1 MKRVSPYL
9 KMRVL
14 GAIEYAP
21 GNTRIARIRHVATQR
36 FEDENGEVFQ
46 FTWWYS
52 RYKKDGI
59 TSMHPHARKDKG
71 TTRKVTPEAV
81 HEAIQHALPS
91 FHGQPPSVAAVYRVC
106 IERGLLAPDQV
117 AVTTFRRIVHAHEL
131 LKSASE
137 SSSKRRLAFAKA
149 HANDMWQADTM
160 VGRYVKGP
168 GGKNVQ
174 ARLIAFIDDASRV
187 CCHGEFFLAE
197 NTDSLIKALRSAL
210 YKRGVPESLYVDN
223 GSIYTSKEIT
233 QICAR
238 LGCLL
243 HHAPVRD
250 GAAKGKVERFFRTV
264 RMKFLSRALDLW
276 SVAAL
281 NAAFTTWVEEHY
293 NAHEHRVLK
302 MKPIDRFGLDLPRI
316 RFLAPGDVSDELFFV
331 EQERK
336 TLGDNTG
343 VDPNVWTTFEEVIL
357 EQSRARW
364 AREENSTTNSNV
376 RRCGFLKHE
385 ATVQRRPWRRG

>member
-46 FTWWYS
+46 FTWRTIQTWYS

-59 TSMHPHARKDKG
+59 TSMHPRARKDKG
-71 TTRKVTPEAV
+71 TTRKVEPEAV
-81 HEAIQHALPS
+81 HEAIQQALPS

-160 VGRYVKGP
+160 VGPYVKVP

-174 ARLIAFIDDASRV
+174 ARLIAFVDDASRV

-223 GSIYTSKEIT
+223 GSIYT
-233 QICAR
+233 
-238 LGCLL
+238 CLL
-243 HHAPVRD
+243 YTSPSPRD
-250 GAAKGKVERFFRTV
+250 
-264 RMKFLSRALDLW
+264 
-276 SVAAL
+276 
-281 NAAFTTWVEEHY
+281 
-293 NAHEHRVLK
+293 
-302 MKPIDRFGLDLPRI
+302 
-316 RFLAPGDVSDELFFV
+316 
-331 EQERK
+331 
-336 TLGDNTG
+336 
-343 VDPNVWTTFEEVIL
+343 
-357 EQSRARW
+357 
-364 AREENSTTNSNV
+364 
-376 RRCGFLKHE
+376 
-385 ATVQRRPWRRG
+385 RG